1 MSNQLP
7 FDIER
12 LSFDSFERNPARDVV
27 CLAPIRTMIRREEEI
42 TLVRRVRKVEEI
54 EAPVACPTNTRIVT
68 PGGVQENP
76 PQDPQPCGHGE
87 FNVYADA
94 GVNIIQEYSH
104 PINGRKDL
112 SRQDFLRI
120 LQSRDLLPCIPP
132 NTSSKPI
139 AVEIQI
145 EGRWTYGPKESEENR
160 FDLEVGAE
168 GNTQMIPKE
177 SGEGDL
183 LFPNLPPAALVAFKI
198 TDSGEYSY
206 LAHGSQLNGAKLTLQ
221 PNEKIYFICNDEPG
235 FYFDNKSYLTVKW
248 GILGFAQ

>member
-1 MSNQLP
+1 MSNPLP

-54 EAPVACPTNTRIVT
+54 DAGVACPTNTRIVT
-68 PGGVQENP
+68 PGGSTDPEN
-76 PQDPQPCGHGE
+76 PQPCGSGE

-112 SRQDFLRI
+112 SRRDFLGI
-120 LQSRDLLPCIPP
+120 LQSRNLLPCIPP
-132 NTSSKPI
+132 NTLSQPVK
-139 AVEIQI
+139 VELRID
-145 EGRWTYGPKESEENR
+145 GKWTYGPKESDENR

-168 GNTQMIPKE
+168 GNRQMIPKE
-177 SGEGDL
+177 CGEGDL
-183 LFPNLPPAALVAFKI
+183 LFPDLPPAALVAFKI
-198 TDSGEYSY
+198 ADYGEYSY
-206 LAHGSQLNGAKLTLQ
+206 IGHGSQLNGATLTLQ
-221 PNEKIYFICNDEPG
+221 PDEKIYFICNDEPG
-235 FYFDNKSYLTVKW
+235 FYFDNKSHLTVNW
-248 GILGFAQ
+248 RILGFAQ